1 VVEREDEAKFGEWEK
16 LRRVLIGGRGSGV
29 GGFENGNQFPL
40 NGLKFMEDIEEEEEE
55 EERRMKGFKDNRL
68 MVKFENVQETGKK

>member
-1 VVEREDEAKFGEWEK
+1 VVERDDEAKFGEWEK

-40 NGLKFMEDIEEEEEE
+40 NGLKFMEDIEEEDEE